1 MRIEKISKNT
11 VNVYISHNDLAARH
25 LSFASLKEDSA
36 DYTKLV
42 WDAIDHANI
51 EFGREIDDRQL
62 RVVNRFDNDGC
73 LVLTISHSIDEDAHE
88 GALYDEENPLLE
100 HFDKILNAEK
110 IKYKIIGN
118 GSNLLFSDNLYD
130 GVLPSID
137 DVLNSNNKTR
147 KTSQDT
153 NAEQNPNGTAFRNIF
168 QKINAETDARKNFR
182 YNTGKKS
189 EPAQEENYDDIA
201 ENKSAEGI
209 PESNDNREHA
219 EERKNHLLPDWDI
232 IVFPVFTDMVEF
244 FSKNQN
250 FKRIASSLY
259 GYRGAYYLLLK
270 PNSKNQHTVER
281 LEALVVDY
289 NATYLPAE
297 SFLPLLLERGK
308 VIMESGAIS
317 KIIKH
322 FTL

>member
-51 EFGREIDDRQL
+51 EFGRDIDDRQL
-62 RVVNRFDNDGC
+62 HVVNRFDNEGC
-73 LVLTISHSIDEDAHE
+73 LVLTISHDLDENSSE
-88 GALYDEENPLLE
+88 GAFYDEENPLLE
-100 HFDKILNAEK
+100 HFDKILNAAADSMRKELGLK
-110 IKYKIIGN
+110 
-118 GSNLLFSDNLYD
+118 
-130 GVLPSID
+130 
-137 DVLNSNNKTR
+137 SNNNVK
-147 KTSQDT
+147 KSSQEATAET
-153 NAEQNPNGTAFRNIF
+153 NSNGTAFRNIF
-168 QKINAETDARKNFR
+168 QKISAEADARKNLR
-182 YNTGKKS
+182 YNTGKKNES
-189 EPAQEENYDDIA
+189 VQEESYDNTA
-201 ENKSAEGI
+201 EQKATEEI
-209 PESNDNREHA
+209 PEPNDKQEPVD
-219 EERKNHLLPDWDI
+219 ERKNHLLPDWDI

-259 GYRGAYYLLLK
+259 GYRGAYYLLIK
-270 PNSKNQHTVER
+270 PNSKNRNSVEK

-297 SFLPLLLERGK
+297 AFLPLLLERGK

-322 FTL
+322 FSA